1 MDRRKFLAYIGRTA
15 VVLTFLGQA
24 FAYFRSLVP
33 NTLYEPPKKFRIGY
47 PKDYPEGIT
56 FVAKYRLFVVREGNS
71 FWVIS
76 AVCQHLGC
84 TVNVVPP
91 KEEVVK
97 IKGQEYKQ
105 KWEFFCPCH
114 GSQYYGEG
122 THYGGPAP
130 RPLPWYKLDIGPDG
144 QLVVDTNTE
153 VDHKF
158 RLVVEN
164 LG

>member
-1 MDRRKFLAYIGRTA
+1 MDRRKFIAYLGRTA
-15 VVLTFLGQA
+15 VVLTFLGQGFA
-24 FAYFRSLVP
+24 FVRSLVP

-47 PKDYPEGIT
+47 PKDFPEGIT
-56 FVAKYRLFVVREGNS
+56 FLAKYRLFVVREGNS

-84 TVNVVPP
+84 TVNTVPP
-91 KEEVVK
+91 SNENVI
-97 IKGQEYKQ
+97 IKGKEYKQ

-122 THYGGPAP
+122 TIYAGPAP
-130 RPLPWYKLDIGPDG
+130 KGLPWYKVDVGPDG
-144 QLVVDTNTE
+144 QLVVDEQVE
-153 VDHKF
+153 VDHNF

>member
-1 MDRRKFLAYIGRTA
+1 MDRRKFIAYLGRTA
-15 VVLTFLGQA
+15 VVLTFLGQG
-24 FAYFRSLVP
+24 FAYFRSLIP
-33 NTLYEPPKKFRIGY
+33 NTLYEPPKKFKLGY

-56 FVAKYRLFVVREGNS
+56 FVAKHRLFVVREGKS

-84 TVNVVPP
+84 TVNIVPP
-91 KEEVVK
+91 KTEVVK
-97 IKGQEYKQ
+97 IKGEEFRQ

-114 GSQYYGEG
+114 GSAYYGDG
-122 THYGGPAP
+122 TFYGGPAP
-130 RPLPWYKLDIGPDG
+130 KSLPWYKLDIGPDG

-153 VDHKF
+153 VDRKF

-164 LG
+164 L

>member
-1 MDRRKFLAYIGRTA
+1 MDRRKFIAYLGRSA
-15 VVLTFLGQA
+15 VVLTFLGQG

-33 NTLYEPPKKFRIGY
+33 NTLYEPSKKFLIGY

-56 FVAKYRLFVVREGNS
+56 FVAKHRLFVVREGKS

-76 AVCQHLGC
+76 AICQHLGC
-84 TVNVVPP
+84 TVNIVPP
-91 KEEVVK
+91 KQEIIKV
-97 IKGQEYKQ
+97 KGQELVQ

-114 GSQYYGEG
+114 GSQYYVDGSI
-122 THYGGPAP
+122 YAGPAP
-130 RPLPWYKLDIGPDG
+130 RGLPWYKVDIGPNG

-158 RLVVEN
+158 RLIVEN
-164 LG
+164 I